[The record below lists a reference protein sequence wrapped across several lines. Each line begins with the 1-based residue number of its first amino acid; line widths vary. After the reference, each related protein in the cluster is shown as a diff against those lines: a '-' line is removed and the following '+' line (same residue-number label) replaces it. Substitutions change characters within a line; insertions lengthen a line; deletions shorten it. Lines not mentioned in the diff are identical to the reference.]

1 MPEPRTPVSRP
12 STSRPTTP
20 GPTTPGPSTPGPGA
34 AGPARTTGLAR
45 PAGPSRSPDLSRRAF
60 AAGLGGLGLAALAAP
75 LLGPL
80 AAVRAAASP
89 AASGVASPAA
99 DRWRRR
105 ALDGYAAL
113 QRHLYLPG
121 TGLYSEGLDPA
132 PGENPY
138 SFVWPLRE
146 ATAATVDVDRLP
158 GSGGR
163 FTGDVAD
170 RFAGL
175 ERYWDAGRGA
185 YASYPPAPLGGG
197 GDPFFDDNAVIGL
210 ELVRRYRMSGDRE
223 LLRRA
228 QRVFEFLPRA
238 WDTDPDV
245 EHPGGMHWVE
255 ADWNP
260 YRGAA
265 NVTSLSS
272 ELAVHLYEETGEARY
287 LDWGR
292 RTYEWVR
299 AALHRGDGRYAN
311 GILLDGSVEETLWS
325 YNSGSMVGAAA
336 LLHRA
341 TGEQRYLDLATA
353 DAAGAV
359 DHWVRGDRL
368 YDQPVVFNAILF
380 ANLLLFESISAA
392 HGADVLDGMGRYA
405 ERVWAENRDP
415 ATGLF
420 RFQSGGG
427 GAPAPDARPQTL
439 HQAGAIQ
446 LFALLAWRRQ
456 DYGDAA

>member
-1 MPEPRTPVSRP
+1 MPENRKP
-12 STSRPTTP
+12 SSVPP
-20 GPTTPGPSTPGPGA
+20 E
-34 AGPARTTGLAR
+34 
-45 PAGPSRSPDLSRRAF
+45 PAGPGPVPPSSAARLPARGLTRRAF
-60 AAGLGGLGLAALAAP
+60 AAGLGGVGIAALAVP
-75 LLGPL
+75 LLGPGP
-80 AAVRAAASP
+80 VAAALARP
-89 AASGVASPAA
+89 AASEAAS
-99 DRWRRR
+99 RWRRR

-113 QRHLYLPG
+113 QRHLYLPD

-138 SFVWPLRE
+138 SYVWPLRE

-158 GSGGR
+158 GSGQR
-163 FTGDVAD
+163 FAADVAD

-197 GDPFFDDNAVIGL
+197 GDPFYDDNAVIGL
-210 ELVRRYRMSGDRE
+210 ELVRRYRMSGDEE

-228 QRVFEFLPRA
+228 RRVFEFLPRA

-255 ADWNP
+255 AGWNP

-265 NVTSLSS
+265 NVTSLAS
-272 ELAVHLYEETGEARY
+272 ELAAHLYEETGEPGY
-287 LDWGR
+287 LDWAR

-299 AALHRGDGRYAN
+299 AALSRGDGLYAN
-311 GILLDGSVEETLWS
+311 GILLDGTVEETLWT
-325 YNSGSMVGAAA
+325 YNSGSMIGAAA

-341 TGEQRYLDLATA
+341 TGERRYLDLAAA

-359 DHWVRGDRL
+359 DHWLHGDRL
-368 YDQPVVFNAILF
+368 YEQPVVFNAILF
-380 ANLLLFESISAA
+380 ANLLLFESVRGARGAA
-392 HGADVLDGMGRYA
+392 VIEGMSRYA
-405 ERVWAENRDP
+405 ERVWAQNRDET
-415 ATGLF
+415 TGLF

-427 GAPAPDARPQTL
+427 GAPAPDARPHTL
-439 HQAGAIQ
+439 HQVGAIQ
-446 LFALLAWRRQ
+446 VFALLGWRRE
-456 DYGDAA
+456 DHGDAA